1 MLRRKKSQGFTLIG
15 ALAAA
20 LVLSILATFI
30 GKNLFYLIKSR
41 MRSEAKVSI
50 VDNESTFTEL
60 IAAKIFTMAN
70 SNACTI
76 ANFASTFNTNPPTFP
91 GGLVTVRIENP
102 TLNEFGLSGTPAS
115 FQADFKTAIASCVTK
130 PILPLKKVD
139 NTWTG
144 TFLFCAKVNNPVD
157 RKARK
162 DQTGFLNSPAAFAE
176 IRIDLS
182 REEVSQVDKVLGD
195 ALPCNTWVPP
205 ASGSADPDTR
215 QMKLSYRI
223 FWKRSNGNSDLDYFS
238 KMDSKIINVSE
249 LRTN

>member
-1 MLRRKKSQGFTLIG
+1 MLRRKNSQGFTLIG

-20 LVLSILATFI
+20 LVLSILATLI

-60 IAAKIFTMAN
+60 IAAKIFTMAD
-70 SNACTI
+70 SDACNVV
-76 ANFASTFNTNPPTFP
+76 NFANTFNANPPTFP
-91 GGLVTVRIENP
+91 GGLVTVNIENP
-102 TLNEFGLSGTPAS
+102 TLDEFSLSGTPVS
-115 FQADFKTAIASCVTK
+115 FQADLKTAIASCATK
-130 PILPLKKVD
+130 PNLPVKKAD

-144 TFLFCAKVNNPVD
+144 TFLFCAKVKNPID
-157 RKARK
+157 RKDRK
-162 DQTGFLNSPAAFAE
+162 DQTGFLNSPAACAE

-182 REEVSQVDKVLGD
+182 SEEVSQVDKVLGD

-223 FWKRSNGNSDLDYFS
+223 FWKRSNGDSNLDYFS

-249 LRTN
+249 LHRN